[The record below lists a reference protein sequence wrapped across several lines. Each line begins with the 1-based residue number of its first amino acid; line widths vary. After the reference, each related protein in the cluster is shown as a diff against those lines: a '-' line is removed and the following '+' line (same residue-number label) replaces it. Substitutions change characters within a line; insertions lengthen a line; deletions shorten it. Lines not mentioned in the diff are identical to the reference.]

1 MTKKKSRRN
10 PPSTVIVPRRAD
22 RCEECEAALRWKTST
37 SNKPYAF
44 SDYGFP
50 LQVSG
55 LSTAVCSRCGTVHAA
70 IPNTDRFRTSVLE
83 EILKKP
89 GPLTASE
96 IVFLRKTLGLT
107 GGKFA
112 GLVGVSREHVSHIE
126 QGHAPNLGTAADRLA
141 RMMIASKIDPSLS
154 FLKRLLNSLDEN
166 IGTRSR
172 RKSVRHAGYR
182 VSLTG
187 RGPSATTKP
196 DGRRAGKK
204 RSGGSRAAHHR
215 STTARG
221 RALRQRG
228 QAR

>member
-1 MTKKKSRRN
+1 MAKKKSRRN
-10 PPSTVIVPRRAD
+10 APSTVIIPRRAD

-37 SNKPYAF
+37 SNKPYSF

-55 LSTAVCSRCGTVHAA
+55 LSTAVCAKCGTVHAA
-70 IPNTDRFRTSVLE
+70 IANPERFRGSVLE

-107 GGKFA
+107 GGRFA

-141 RMMIASKIDPSLS
+141 RLMIATKVDPSLA
-154 FLKRLLNSLDEN
+154 FLKRLLHQLDEN

-172 RKSVRHAGYR
+172 RKVVRHPGYR
-182 VSLTG
+182 VNAAG
-187 RGPSATTKP
+187 RGPAAKQ
-196 DGRRAGKK
+196 DGRRTSERRTGG
-204 RSGGSRAAHHR
+204 RSRTLSR
-215 STTARG
+215 STARG
-221 RALRQRG
+221 GNLRQRG
-228 QAR
+228 

>member
-10 PPSTVIVPRRAD
+10 APNMVIVPRRTD

-37 SNKPYAF
+37 ASKPYAF

-55 LSTAVCSRCGTVHAA
+55 LSTAACSKCGTVHAA
-70 IPNTDRFRTSVLE
+70 MGNPEKFRASVLE

-89 GPLTASE
+89 GPLTANE

-107 GGKFA
+107 GGRFA

-141 RMMIASKIDPSLS
+141 RLMIASKIDPSLV
-154 FLKRLLNSLDEN
+154 F
-166 IGTRSR
+166 
-172 RKSVRHAGYR
+172 
-182 VSLTG
+182 
-187 RGPSATTKP
+187 
-196 DGRRAGKK
+196 
-204 RSGGSRAAHHR
+204 
-215 STTARG
+215 
-221 RALRQRG
+221 
-228 QAR
+228 